1 MVMQTDDQWTLELL
15 HRFGDIRK
23 ATFECPSCG
32 NIQSIQ
38 DFINLNLDP
47 TRAYKDCIGRYVDQL
62 GCNFSV
68 DSVVALSDEAQQIVT
83 NKGNKIRVFHF
94 I

>member
-38 DFINLNLDP
+38 DFTNLGLDE
-47 TRAYKDCIGRYVDQL
+47 TRAYRDCIGRYVNEL
-62 GCNFSV
+62 GCEFSV
-68 DSVVALSDEAQQIVT
+68 DDKDSSELNLRVITDRY
-83 NKGNKIRVFHF
+83 GNEIKVFDF
-94 I
+94 A